1 MSVGEINALVEQKL
15 SDVWRA
21 LGNGMRERP
30 EMKARI
36 EAFKGGMR
44 KFTIKV
50 S

>member
-1 MSVGEINALVEQKL
+1 MSVGEINALVEQN
-15 SDVWRA
+15 VWRA

-36 EAFKGGMR
+36 EELKGGMR